1 MKSSAEGYPRD
12 TEFWGRVLN
21 QGPASEAKELLRLR
35 KTGRLF
41 EIQIAAGNPTSTGRF
56 KDHSLG
62 GCTGHWFPQ
71 SCRTARSQ

>member
-1 MKSSAEGYPRD
+1 MKSSTEGYSRD

-41 EIQIAAGNPTSTGRF
+41 EIPDRCGEFTSTGRF

-71 SCRTARSQ
+71 L